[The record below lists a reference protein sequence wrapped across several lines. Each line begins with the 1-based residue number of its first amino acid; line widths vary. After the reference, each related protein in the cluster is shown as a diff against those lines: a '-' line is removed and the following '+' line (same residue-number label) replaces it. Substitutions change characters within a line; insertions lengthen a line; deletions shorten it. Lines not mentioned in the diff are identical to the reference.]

1 MKKVR
6 LRDLV
11 ISLQQI
17 GNGRVRI
24 WTHVNLFSSLGFI
37 FLGYAFFIWEHTEN
51 MRQLHWN
58 YAQESSNHLAKKEEA
73 LKPSVGLLI
82 WWSSKWTSVMH
93 IFESCFKIFTILLP
107 PTPTTC
113 TISMTTGSDN
123 SNFAWTILSMLDK
136 NSGRQVLLLSLFADE
151 ITDSTCVFRDGIFS
165 YPSPYLLRPLSL
177 RIAWMGRLWVQM
189 WLEHIFLTMCPSLI
203 EFLLLGLLVLW
214 LFQRPGTRRWP
225 QISSCLH
232 STR

>member
-73 LKPSVGLLI
+73 LKPSIGLLI

-165 YPSPYLLRPLSL
+165 YPSPYLLRPVFEDSL
-177 RIAWMGRLWVQM
+177 DGKALGSDVVGTHLPDYVSFTDWVPAS
-189 WLEHIFLTMCPSLI
+189 W
-203 EFLLLGLLVLW
+203 LVLW